1 MVMSLFAHQGGW
13 DEILMVLAPI
23 GLLALVLRMA
33 QRRAV
38 RLGETP
44 PTVVSLTDPTD
55 GESSLPPGD
64 IRPDR

>member
-1 MVMSLFAHQGGW
+1 
-13 DEILMVLAPI
+13 MVLAPI